1 MIRPQA
7 RPLVAALFAASVLA
21 SGAVRAA
28 APDDGFPPPADRA
41 LGRAILKEMIETDT
55 THEKGSTGLAL
66 AIAAR
71 LKAAGFS
78 DSDVQVLAPPD
89 HPTKGNVV
97 VRLHGKGKARPVL
110 YIGHLD
116 VVNAKPEDWTY
127 NPFTLTEK
135 DGYFYG
141 RGTIDMKSEDAGLL
155 ETVIRLKREGF
166 KGEGDIIVAL
176 TADEEAG
183 GDANGV
189 EWLFKAHRDLVDA
202 ALVINPDS
210 FEAGLKNGKRL
221 YLGLSTSEKVYATY
235 AIEATDRGGHSSRP
249 HGNNPIYRLSA
260 ALTRIDAYRFPL
272 SISPTVKAYFARRA
286 TLEEG
291 QIAADMASA
300 GSDKPDPEALERLSK
315 TVDTAIML
323 RTTCVATEITG
334 GHAESALPQ
343 MARATIQCRV
353 LPGDDLGG
361 IKGQLAAA
369 ANDPSLVIKEVYPG
383 DKSPE
388 SPLDP
393 KLVETIEKVTHSFWP
408 KVVILPVMEAGAS
421 DNAFS
426 RTAGVPSYGIDA
438 AWEELEDGRA
448 HGKDERIGVEVFD
461 QNVEFTYR
469 LMKALAVQKR

>member
-1 MIRPQA
+1 MA
-7 RPLVAALFAASVLA
+7 RPISLLLLAASALA
-21 SGAVRAA
+21 AGSVRAA
-28 APDDGFPPPADRA
+28 PVDDGFPPAQDRA
-41 LGRAILKEMIETDT
+41 LGRALLKEMIETDT
-55 THEKGSTGLAL
+55 THAKGSTGLAL

-71 LKAAGFS
+71 LKAAGFA
-78 DSDVQVLAPPD
+78 DADVQVLAPPD

-97 VRLHGKGKARPVL
+97 VRLRGEGKARPVL

-127 NPFTLTEK
+127 NPFVLTEK

-155 ETVIRLKREGF
+155 ESVIRLKREGF
-166 KGEGDIIVAL
+166 KPKGDIIIAF
-176 TADEEAG
+176 TADEEAE

-189 EWLFKAHRDLVDA
+189 EWLFKTHRDLVDA

-221 YLGLSTSEKVYATY
+221 YLGLSTSEKIYATY
-235 AIEATDRGGHSSRP
+235 EIEATDRGGHSSRP

-260 ALTRIDAYRFPL
+260 ALTRLDAYRFPL

-291 QIAADMASA
+291 QVAADMASA
-300 GSDKPDPEALERLSK
+300 GSDHPDPAALERLSHE
-315 TVDTAIML
+315 VDAAIML
-323 RTTCVATEITG
+323 RTTCVATQIVG

-343 MARATIQCRV
+343 MAKATIQCRV
-353 LPGDDLGG
+353 LPGDRLDG
-361 IKGQLAAA
+361 IKGQLASAI
-369 ANDPSLVIKEVYPG
+369 NDPSVVVKAVYPG
-383 DKSPE
+383 DISPE

-408 KVVILPVMEAGAS
+408 QVIILPVMEAGAS

-426 RTAGVPSYGIDA
+426 RIAGIPSYGIDA
-438 AWEELEDGRA
+438 AWEDLDDGRA
-448 HGKDERIGVEVFD
+448 HGKDERIGVDVYD
-461 QNVEFTYR
+461 QQVEFTYR
-469 LMKALAVQKR
+469 LMKALGEQKR